1 MTSQEKAL
9 ELYTYYESLIKDFTR
24 GVSMKELSKECALKC
39 VDELLQDKEIID
51 GMRVIND
58 PYWLE
63 VKQEIEKL

>member
-1 MTSQEKAL
+1 MTPQEKAE
-9 ELYTYYESLIKDFTR
+9 ELFNNFFDLYPNQDAYFIAKQ
-24 GVSMKELSKECALKC
+24 CALIC
-39 VDELLQDKEIID
+39 VEELLKDKEIID

>member
-1 MTSQEKAL
+1 MTPQEKAL
-9 ELYTYYESLIKDFTR
+9 ELYFYYESLIKDFTR
-24 GVSMKELSKECALKC
+24 GVSIKELSIECALKC